1 MLRSDRGLLVER
13 AYGIE
18 WIPYRPSFQSPE
30 GGGVMRSVSP
40 SRFVLSLSLTL
51 VSATF
56 VLTPT
61 AQGQVHPK
69 TQLSCYYCAEIY
81 PPTLDPPSPGDYE
94 CESGFVS
101 GSAVACRQWVED
113 GHWQCQVYG
122 GNCGSFEEQSLSES
136 AVTLEEAGFEFAA
149 SSVEFGSGVQSSVW
163 VLRSCDGGEVS
174 AYVQIPGDRFV
185 PIAGD
190 AEHPL

>member
-1 MLRSDRGLLVER
+1 
-13 AYGIE
+13 
-18 WIPYRPSFQSPE
+18 
-30 GGGVMRSVSP
+30 MRSVSP
-40 SRFVLSLSLTL
+40 GRFVLLLSLTL
-51 VSATF
+51 VGATF

-81 PPTLDPPSPGDYE
+81 PPTLDPPSPGDYK
-94 CESGFVS
+94 CESGFVG
-101 GSAVACRQWVED
+101 GSAKDCRQWVED
-113 GHWQCQVYG
+113 GHWQCEAYG
-122 GNCGSFEEQSLSES
+122 GTCDSFEEQSPSES

-149 SSVEFGSGVQSSVW
+149 SSVASGPGVESDVW

-174 AYVQIPGDRFV
+174 AYVQIAGDRFL